1 MSTATTECS
10 YWLVAPASRNLSSVH
25 QLALAHAV
33 GAHIWISSFR
43 VWTPPPAPSRF
54 GRDPQT
60 NFLPHAVEPVL
71 GARVPAAS
79 APGAGLRALQ
89 LSGSHAVVMKSVPP
103 RKAASPELNLPMP
116 SLRVS
121 FLVAAHVGLFT
132 TINSAFI
139 YHCHTQSHPCLPS
152 RIPRQSLAYL

>member
-89 LSGSHAVVMKSVPP
+89 LSGSRAVVMKSVPP

-121 FLVAAHVGLFT
+121 FLVGRGQSYVAYLLLQEM
-132 TINSAFI
+132 SAFTCI
-139 YHCHTQSHPCLPS
+139 CMQRSVH
-152 RIPRQSLAYL
+152 RQFILICTI